1 MSEYEKLQGR
11 ETVYVPSKETRYL
24 KKDTKEGKSKGL
36 RAMLQRLLPGGET
49 GMENVVDKRY
59 DNVHITGSKTGQVM
73 TAEEVDE
80 YNKNLRDDKIDY
92 TLGYAKSRGYGAPR
106 SDDPGG
112 GVKAERSEEVAKKVS
127 TILDNDGNPVYSGT
141 RLDAPTE
148 DIRDMVKMIAE
159 QKANAGKDVEFLE
172 ANLDNEYILKNLDEK
187 RFMPND
193 SKVRDELARI
203 RTNKLSIQDKNFD
216 AYDAQP
222 DEFWDQEYTNL
233 SPKENA
239 DAIINHIN
247 KHGLGQNT
255 TKYKGTNWGPD
266 KISPEDE
273 VAFKN
278 WLETEGESLWKRG
291 DTGVSIPELYRAFL
305 TGEDHR
311 DTKYIQKK
319 ANEKA
324 MNRMIA
330 KPTKGYR

>member
-159 QKANAGKDVEFLE
+159 QKANAGKDVEFLV
-172 ANLDNEYILKNLDEK
+172 ANLDPRDNEYILKNLDEK
-187 RFMPND
+187 
-193 SKVRDELARI
+193 
-203 RTNKLSIQDKNFD
+203 
-216 AYDAQP
+216 
-222 DEFWDQEYTNL
+222 
-233 SPKENA
+233 
-239 DAIINHIN
+239 
-247 KHGLGQNT
+247 
-255 TKYKGTNWGPD
+255 
-266 KISPEDE
+266 KI
-273 VAFKN
+273 
-278 WLETEGESLWKRG
+278 
-291 DTGVSIPELYRAFL
+291 Y
-305 TGEDHR
+305 
-311 DTKYIQKK
+311 
-319 ANEKA
+319 
-324 MNRMIA
+324 A
-330 KPTKGYR
+330 K